1 MNDIVET
8 KMWRISGFI
17 ALLLEL
23 ALEAVAVLLF
33 VGTIPAMEASGVPT
47 ARFFVAMALFLLA
60 CVGMGGFFIVQPNEA
75 KVLTFFGKYAGSVRE
90 SGFHWTNPLVKKAT
104 LSLRVRNFATD
115 TLKVND
121 ALGNPIEIGAIVV
134 WRVVDSAKALYGVQ
148 SYAEF
153 VTVQSETALRVL
165 ASRFPYDSGDP
176 AVESLRGSQD
186 EVSKDLRVQL
196 QERLATAGVEVDD
209 ARLSHLA
216 YAPEIAQAM
225 LRRQQAGAVIAARR
239 LIVDGAVGM
248 VKMALEDLEAQG
260 VVKLDNERRAAMVN
274 NLLVA
279 LVSESEAQP
288 VINTGTLY
296 S

>member
-1 MNDIVET
+1 MEDFKET
-8 KMWRISGFI
+8 KMWRASGFA
-17 ALLLEL
+17 ALLVVL
-23 ALEAVAVLLF
+23 AVMAVAIYWFAQAIPAVDDSGPNVELWGAIVLL
-33 VGTIPAMEASGVPT
+33 V
-47 ARFFVAMALFLLA
+47 LA
-60 CVGMGGFFIVQPNEA
+60 CVALGGFFIVQPNEA
-75 KVLTFFGKYAGSVRE
+75 KAFTFFGRYVGSAREAGF
-90 SGFHWTNPLVKKAT
+90 GWTNPLTKKQS

-121 ALGNPIEIGAIVV
+121 FLGNPIEIGAIVV
-134 WRVVDSAKALYGVQ
+134 WRVVDTSKALFSVQ
-148 SYAEF
+148 NYADF

-165 ASRFPYDSGDP
+165 ASHFPYDSDDHS
-176 AVESLRGSQD
+176 VESLRGSQD
-186 EVSKDLRVQL
+186 EVSKALRVQL
-196 QERLATAGVEVDD
+196 QERLAPAGVEIDD

-216 YAPEIAQAM
+216 YSPEIAQAM

-260 VVKLDNERRAAMVN
+260 VVKLDNERRAQMVN

>member
-1 MNDIVET
+1 MEDFKES
-8 KMWRISGFI
+8 KMWKTNGFS
-17 ALLLEL
+17 ALLVVL
-23 ALEAVAVLLF
+23 AAMAVAVYWFVLIIPQVSIYGPNGEFWAAIVLF
-33 VGTIPAMEASGVPT
+33 CLPC
-47 ARFFVAMALFLLA
+47 VA
-60 CVGMGGFFIVQPNEA
+60 MGGFFIVQPNEA
-75 KVLTFFGKYAGSVRE
+75 KVFTFFGRYVGSVRE
-90 SGFHWTNPLVKKAT
+90 AGFGWTTPLTKKQT

-121 ALGNPIEIGAIVV
+121 FLGNPIEIGAIVV
-134 WRVVDSAKALYGVQ
+134 WRVVDTSKALFSVQ
-148 SYAEF
+148 NYADF

-165 ASRFPYDSGDP
+165 AGHFPYDSDDHS
-176 AVESLRGSQD
+176 VESLRGSQD
-186 EVSKDLRVQL
+186 EVSKALRVQL
-196 QERLATAGVEVDD
+196 QERLAPAGVEIDD

-260 VVKLDNERRAAMVN
+260 VVRLDNERRAAMVN

-296 S
+296 A

>member
-1 MNDIVET
+1 MKDFEET
-8 KMWRISGFI
+8 KMWRTSGFA
-17 ALLLEL
+17 ALLVVL
-23 ALEAVAVLLF
+23 AVMAVAVYWF
-33 VGTIPAMEASGVPT
+33 VLSAMAIESTGPD
-47 ARFFVAMALFLLA
+47 ARFFVSLTTFIVA
-60 CVGMGGFFIVQPNEA
+60 CVAMGGFFIVQPNEA
-75 KVLTFFGKYAGSVRE
+75 KAFTFFGRYVGSVRE
-90 SGFHWTNPLVKKAT
+90 AGFGWTNPFTKKQN

-121 ALGNPIEIGAIVV
+121 FLGNPIEIGAIVV
-134 WRVVDSAKALYGVQ
+134 WRVVDTSKALYSVQ
-148 SYAEF
+148 NYADF

-165 ASRFPYDSGDP
+165 ASHFPYDSDDHS
-176 AVESLRGSQD
+176 VESLRGSQD
-186 EVSKDLRVQL
+186 EVSKALRVQL
-196 QERLATAGVEVDD
+196 QERLAPAGVEIDD

-216 YAPEIAQAM
+216 YSPEIAQAM

>member
-1 MNDIVET
+1 MEDFKES
-8 KMWRISGFI
+8 KMWKANGFS
-17 ALLLEL
+17 ALLVVL
-23 ALEAVAVLLF
+23 AAMAVAVYWF
-33 VGTIPAMEASGVPT
+33 VLTIPQVSVYGPNGEFWAVI
-47 ARFFVAMALFLLA
+47 VLFCLA
-60 CVGMGGFFIVQPNEA
+60 CVAMGGFFIVQPNEA
-75 KVLTFFGKYAGSVRE
+75 KIFTFFGRYVGSVRE
-90 SGFHWTNPLVKKAT
+90 AGFGWTNPLTKKQT

-121 ALGNPIEIGAIVV
+121 FLGNPIEIGAIVV
-134 WRVVDSAKALYGVQ
+134 WRVVDTSKALFSVQ
-148 SYAEF
+148 NYADF

-165 ASRFPYDSGDP
+165 ASHFPYDSNDHS
-176 AVESLRGSQD
+176 VESLRGSQD
-186 EVSKDLRVQL
+186 EVSKALRVQL
-196 QERLATAGVEVDD
+196 QERLAPAGVEIDD

-216 YAPEIAQAM
+216 YSPEIAQAM